1 MRRCH
6 ILLVIA
12 FLCVSQVLLAH
23 VALWSA
29 VSTYILSVGLL
40 PAYIITSVLAHT
52 NSMVNRSAASTC
64 IFSVG
69 LLLAHTCFQ

>member
-40 PAYIITSVLAHT
+40 PAHIITSVLAHT
-52 NSMVNRSAASTC
+52 NSMVNRSVASTYM
-64 IFSVG
+64 FSVG
-69 LLLAHTCFQ
+69 LLLAHTFCQ